1 MTFIV
6 GVENLALNVGGRVEG
21 ILRVELKF
29 AFSSFSLTSMF
40 VGSARKG
47 EFLTI

>member
-6 GVENLALNVGGRVEG
+6 GVEDLALSVGGRTEG
-21 ILRVELKF
+21 ILRVELEC
-29 AFSSFSLTSMF
+29 AFFSFSLTSMF